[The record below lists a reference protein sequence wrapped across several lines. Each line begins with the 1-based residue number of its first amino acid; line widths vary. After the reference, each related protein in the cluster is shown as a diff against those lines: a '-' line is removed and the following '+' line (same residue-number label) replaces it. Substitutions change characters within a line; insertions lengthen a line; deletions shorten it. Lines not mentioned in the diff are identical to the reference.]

1 LTGIFGKG
9 QEREFSLEI
18 RHLTYEHVVS
28 LIELGNRN
36 KEEFKHFTPHAFSRE
51 AITEIVDES
60 KLDLYYVVLYEGKV
74 IGYGMLRG
82 MDEGYNVPSLG
93 IGIDK
98 EFYGTGVATT
108 LMEFLEATSIL
119 RGYKKMRLR
128 VYKENPRAFYF
139 YTKLGY
145 TYEPYDDESVLG
157 LKEL

>member
-1 LTGIFGKG
+1 M
-9 QEREFSLEI
+9 EI
-18 RHLTYEHVVS
+18 RHLTHEYIDS
-28 LIELGNRN
+28 LVELGNKN

-51 AITEIVDES
+51 AIADIIDCS
-60 KLDLYYVVLYEGKV
+60 KLDLYYVVLYESKV

-93 IGIDK
+93 IGVDK
-98 EFYGTGVATT
+98 AAYGTGVAKT
-108 LMEFLEATSIL
+108 LMEFLEAASRL

-128 VYKENPRAFYF
+128 VYKENPRAFHF

-157 LKEL
+157 FKEL